1 MNCFVVVFIKKY
13 LKIEHTIHFHVLYFC
28 IMYFGSVWVS
38 GLVLPYTK
46 LVKPEDVHLGG

>member
-1 MNCFVVVFIKKY
+1 MCSINELFCCCVYK
-13 LKIEHTIHFHVLYFC
+13 HTVHFHVLYFC

-46 LVKPEDVHLGG
+46 LVKAEDVHLGG